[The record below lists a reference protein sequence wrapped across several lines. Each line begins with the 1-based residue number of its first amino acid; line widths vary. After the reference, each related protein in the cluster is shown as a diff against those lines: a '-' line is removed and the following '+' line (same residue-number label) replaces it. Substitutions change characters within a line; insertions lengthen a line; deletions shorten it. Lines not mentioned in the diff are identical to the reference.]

1 MKVNQQDAIALTAR
15 RWMCRMMMLM
25 TNAIACADG
34 VGEASAVRLSSESA
48 ERRMASDVLS
58 SGGSEAVSAE
68 TSKVEASGSG
78 AVSDAL
84 PFSDAAAESSAV
96 SEAAAKS
103 GVLLTGIADNVGRSL
118 IADKTREN
126 RS

>member
-1 MKVNQQDAIALTAR
+1 
-15 RWMCRMMMLM
+15 
-25 TNAIACADG
+25 
-34 VGEASAVRLSSESA
+34 
-48 ERRMASDVLS
+48 MASDVLS